1 MRLKGIFRS
10 RAENDPNFTP
20 VRYGKKTSTT
30 TLRKHLFSVA
40 RDKTTHIN
48 EWIAECKKLSITI
61 TAKEAIEAIAAH
73 QGIRLDTQTQ
83 SRPQFT
89 PACFINA
96 LAEFITATDQV

>member
-30 TLRKHLFSVA
+30 TLRKHLFSIA
-40 RDKTTHIN
+40 RDKTTHID
-48 EWIAECKKLSITI
+48 EWTAECKRRGITI

-89 PACFINA
+89 PARFINA